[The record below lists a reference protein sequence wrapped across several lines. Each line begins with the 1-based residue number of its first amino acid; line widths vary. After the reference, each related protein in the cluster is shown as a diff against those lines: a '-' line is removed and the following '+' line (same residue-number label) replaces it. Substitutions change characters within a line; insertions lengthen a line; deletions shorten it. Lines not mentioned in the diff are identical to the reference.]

1 MRVCMNVGHSQPA
14 LRMYMYDVF
23 VQLLA
28 TYLDV
33 EKLVVL
39 LIFSILVAAY
49 DINIRY
55 RWWLQYSLL
64 TGHVSLSYVNAFA
77 DGDSASH
84 APRILNLARMRK
96 NNSYSNYPRIIVFYT
111 VTIEMFCGR
120 SGSRDPNLPI
130 WGLGISAPV
139 PAGSQTHR
147 VRRSPSRARA
157 LSEGRM
163 NCEDTCSE
171 RGRARVDY
179 VLQRVALGCL

>member
-55 RWWLQYSLL
+55 R
-64 TGHVSLSYVNAFA
+64 
-77 DGDSASH
+77 
-84 APRILNLARMRK
+84 
-96 NNSYSNYPRIIVFYT
+96 
-111 VTIEMFCGR
+111 
-120 SGSRDPNLPI
+120 
-130 WGLGISAPV
+130 
-139 PAGSQTHR
+139 
-147 VRRSPSRARA
+147 
-157 LSEGRM
+157 
-163 NCEDTCSE
+163 
-171 RGRARVDY
+171 
-179 VLQRVALGCL
+179 